1 MRNDA
6 TTKIA
11 NSFYSDEGSDS
22 EADTGKQ
29 AIEYD
34 DISSKKKF
42 LDLEQRL
49 IETQAQLQQAKD
61 NLNILRSQ
69 ILAKCKIISR
79 LENKL
84 SSSNIDDVCL
94 KKTISL
100 RLSGYS
106 FTYKEVYAW
115 Q

>member
-11 NSFYSDEGSDS
+11 NSFYSDEGS
-22 EADTGKQ
+22 EAGTGKQ

-79 LENKL
+79 LENKYAQ
-84 SSSNIDDVCL
+84 SSSVCKVEVIL
-94 KKTISL
+94 KT
-100 RLSGYS
+100 
-106 FTYKEVYAW
+106 T
-115 Q
+115 